1 MGHAK
6 NEMTGGDEKRIFGRG
21 AKAADEFLTINDL
34 CSMRR

>member
-21 AKAADEFLTINDL
+21 AKSVGRILTIEIN
-34 CSMRR
+34 

>member
-21 AKAADEFLTINDL
+21 AKSVGPVLTVKTK
-34 CSMRR
+34 